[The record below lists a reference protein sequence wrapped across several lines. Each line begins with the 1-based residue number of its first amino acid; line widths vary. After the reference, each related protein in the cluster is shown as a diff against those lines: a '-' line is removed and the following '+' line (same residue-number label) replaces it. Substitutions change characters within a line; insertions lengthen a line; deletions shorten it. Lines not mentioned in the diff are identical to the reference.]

1 MQIDIRS
8 YNSTKMVLHKRN
20 TPRKEN
26 ALKFF
31 LDTASLEEI
40 SEAVSWGAV
49 AGVTTNPTLYAR
61 IGGKLQDFEQHIK
74 KICALVAGPV
84 SAEVTASDATGM
96 IAQGKELA
104 ALASNVAVKVP
115 MTLDGLAAT
124 RALANE
130 GTEVNMTL
138 VFSVP
143 QAIMAARAGARYVSP
158 FVGRFDDIAE
168 DGLDELANIVAALS
182 NYDFCA
188 DGPNGQNIEV
198 IAASIRN
205 PNHVTQAALIGAD
218 IATVPFD
225 VLKKCAAHPLTTN
238 GLAAFEADWEKVK
251 QA

>member
-1 MQIDIRS
+1 M
-8 YNSTKMVLHKRN
+8 
-20 TPRKEN
+20 
-26 ALKFF
+26 KFF

-61 IGGKLQDFEQHIK
+61 IGGRLQDFEEHIK
-74 KICALVAGPV
+74 KICALTPGPV
-84 SAEVTASDATGM
+84 SAEVTAPDVAGM
-96 IAQGKELA
+96 LEQGRQLA
-104 ALASNVAVKVP
+104 ALAKNVAVKVP
-115 MTLDGLAAT
+115 MTLAGLAAT

-130 GTEVNMTL
+130 GIEVNMTL
-138 VFSVP
+138 VFSVS

-168 DGLDELANIVAALS
+168 DGLEQLAHIVTALG
-182 NYDFCA
+182 NYDFRS
-188 DGPNGQNIEV
+188 DGPNGQSIEV

-218 IATVPFD
+218 IATVPFG
-225 VLKKCAAHPLTTN
+225 VLKKCAEHPLTTN